1 MNTNN
6 NIRRRTGAKAGL
18 SVNVLLAALFI
29 LQSPLYTS
37 CTREDDIETVM
48 EKYDPENA
56 YGTYD
61 EAHWRRVHAAQRQ
74 AYIGDLYRS
83 YGVGYGYNGTGKYS
97 NYDEV
102 RDRIIDL
109 SAIQKYDEAH
119 GSTTLVDDVSPS
131 SYHHVYSGTDAIT
144 ICEKLTRKSSVKV
157 DLLLFQAEVSTTF
170 NKTDMVSNEFAF
182 CTIYDGLTM
191 ASRHMEPYDLY
202 HIAHE
207 HPDVLSPGFMRYQNL
222 AAEAL
227 RNHNTTEAMRIIQN
241 MFQTYGTHVIYHAQ
255 LGGKLKFSTTMNR
268 HVVDS
273 RNTVDQQAGVSFLYA
288 IGTKDGTEKQ
298 KWVVDTKEDRE
309 THIEALGGNSALAL
323 ELAGQH
329 ESSDMAKKSKVIDK
343 WFKSLKF
350 DPSLPKD
357 SSNVELIEI
366 KVAPVADLIID
377 ESVAALYNTLVG
389 KHVAYETAVMPR
401 VRNKVYAKIPTS
413 TLQLVDRSVT
423 KQVVA
428 DREIIGEVLNETV
441 HNVDYTVF
449 YPTLGGKMAR
459 EGLGRR
465 CSDDSLFTITW
476 QYIEGRESEAKAF
489 VTPLVKLN
497 YDDNIYYNNGV
508 IDIAPEDSVKSY
520 TSDISVNTAA
530 LYMWNDTCITNVK
543 IGPYYLHQGVMANI
557 SEDKSAMNTIR
568 TLLKDVPVGYMVT
581 DSVKVGEVLNFLYK
595 SGEVLAP
602 DQMKKNDVT
611 PFFKNKRFIML
622 SNNDNQYRI
631 FWLDPNIK
639 THVTPMPLD
648 LIGQALLIR
657 KKDFKHM

>member
-1 MNTNN
+1 
-6 NIRRRTGAKAGL
+6 
-18 SVNVLLAALFI
+18 
-29 LQSPLYTS
+29 
-37 CTREDDIETVM
+37 
-48 EKYDPENA
+48 
-56 YGTYD
+56 
-61 EAHWRRVHAAQRQ
+61 
-74 AYIGDLYRS
+74 
-83 YGVGYGYNGTGKYS
+83 
-97 NYDEV
+97 
-102 RDRIIDL
+102 
-109 SAIQKYDEAH
+109 
-119 GSTTLVDDVSPS
+119 
-131 SYHHVYSGTDAIT
+131 
-144 ICEKLTRKSSVKV
+144 
-157 DLLLFQAEVSTTF
+157 
-170 NKTDMVSNEFAF
+170 
-182 CTIYDGLTM
+182 
-191 ASRHMEPYDLY
+191 
-202 HIAHE
+202 
-207 HPDVLSPGFMRYQNL
+207 
-222 AAEAL
+222 
-227 RNHNTTEAMRIIQN
+227 
-241 MFQTYGTHVIYHAQ
+241 
-255 LGGKLKFSTTMNR
+255 
-268 HVVDS
+268 
-273 RNTVDQQAGVSFLYA
+273 
-288 IGTKDGTEKQ
+288 
-298 KWVVDTKEDRE
+298 
-309 THIEALGGNSALAL
+309 
-323 ELAGQH
+323 
-329 ESSDMAKKSKVIDK
+329 
-343 WFKSLKF
+343 
-350 DPSLPKD
+350 
-357 SSNVELIEI
+357 VELIEI

-581 DSVKVGEVLNFLYK
+581 DSVKVSEVLNFLYK

-657 KKDFKHM
+657 RKDFKHM